1 MNKRQILVIVRKDLQ
16 DFFSDKSI
24 LGLFIFLPLLFSLIL
39 PGLLLSL
46 GTNEALLSS
55 INGMKSFID
64 HLPMSILPKT
74 IDSQLAPLYA
84 ILVFF
89 MLPLFMMLP
98 IIFSNLMAS
107 FSFIGEKEHKTLE
120 GLLSTPISSRNLII
134 GKMLAS
140 MIPAILVTWLAML
153 VYAVVVDVMGYHIF
167 KQLLFPNMT
176 WLMSGLLVS
185 PLLVMLSSFL
195 VLGVSQYIK
204 TSKSAQSVSML
215 LVLPLVTLM
224 ISQSTGVMLI
234 SLDLMLII
242 VGILA
247 VLNGL
252 AFYILTKIFNM
263 EIYIMN

>member
-1 MNKRQILVIVRKDLQ
+1 MNKKQIAVIIRKDLQ

-24 LGLFIFLPLLFSLIL
+24 LGLFIFIPLLFSLIL
-39 PGLLLSL
+39 PVLLIKL
-46 GTNEALLSS
+46 GNNELLFDS
-55 INGMKSFID
+55 INGMDSFVD
-64 HLPMSILPKT
+64 NLPATILPKG
-74 IDSQLAPLYA
+74 IDNDLAPLYA
-84 ILVFF
+84 LLIFF

-98 IIFSNLMAS
+98 IIFSNLIAS

-120 GLLSTPISSRNLII
+120 GLLSTPISPQSLLV

-140 MIPAILVTWLAML
+140 MIPAVLVTWLAMV
-153 VYAVVVDVMGYHIF
+153 VYGVIVDVMGYSLFHH
-167 KQLLFPNMT
+167 LLFPNIT
-176 WLMSGLLVS
+176 WLISGLLVS

-195 VLGVSQYIK
+195 VLGASQYLK

-215 LVLPLVTLM
+215 LILPLVTLM

-234 SLDLMLII
+234 GLELMLII

-247 VLNGL
+247 LFNGL

-263 EIYIMN
+263 EAYITQ